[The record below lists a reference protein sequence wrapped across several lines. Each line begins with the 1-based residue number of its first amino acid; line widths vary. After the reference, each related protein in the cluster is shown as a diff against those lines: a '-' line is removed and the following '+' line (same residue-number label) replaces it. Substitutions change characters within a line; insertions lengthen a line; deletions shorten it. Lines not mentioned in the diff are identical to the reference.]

1 MSHFHILYALDD
13 NYAPFCGVSVTSLF
27 ENNKMIPDITVHVIG
42 HDISQDN
49 CRKLFSIGE
58 KFGREI
64 ILYNADDI
72 VGKIKDFNMP
82 LYRGSYATNIRL
94 FFADII
100 DMDSDRLLYLDSDTL
115 VVGSLEELVSY
126 DFKGNICAA
135 VQESLGQHY
144 KKLIGFAPGDVY
156 FNAGV
161 LLIHIPSWKNEKCSM
176 RILNYLSQTQ
186 SRPANNDQDIINI
199 LLKEKI
205 ATLSLR
211 YNFQPTHRVYPFKD
225 YVDVYHPV
233 GYYSDREVKEASLH
247 PVVLHTYRF
256 IGQFPWH
263 QDTLHPDIELFDE
276 YLSRSPWAG
285 YHKANAKRSWILQ
298 IERVLYKILP
308 KRWFLAIF
316 EKAQYWY
323 FWKITQDFKK

>member
-247 PVVLHTYRF
+247 PRLCCILIVLSVSFRGTRTHF
-256 IGQFPWH
+256 IL
-263 QDTLHPDIELFDE
+263 TLSCLMNICLGHLGRVITKPTQSDLGFCRLREFYIKFS
-276 YLSRSPWAG
+276 LSAG
-285 YHKANAKRSWILQ
+285 
-298 IERVLYKILP
+298 
-308 KRWFLAIF
+308 F
-316 EKAQYWY
+316 
-323 FWKITQDFKK
+323 